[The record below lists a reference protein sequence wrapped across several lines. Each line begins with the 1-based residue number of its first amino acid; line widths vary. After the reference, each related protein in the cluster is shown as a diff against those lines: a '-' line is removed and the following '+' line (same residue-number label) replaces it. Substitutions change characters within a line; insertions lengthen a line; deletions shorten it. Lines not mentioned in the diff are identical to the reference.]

1 MKNTL
6 LLLACYLL
14 GALSLSAQDAKE
26 DFTTSSISIFK
37 NGTAFFIKSGTVKP
51 TEGVYRI
58 KKNLPPALSA
68 TFWVTSP
75 NNHLEYITGFVDTL
89 ESTQQNTVT
98 DMVGLLS
105 ANLGKRVRLHIG
117 ENEIVEGIAQDI
129 GINTLNQEDPVYPL
143 LSLQM
148 DGRWM
153 ALNKK
158 EIRRI
163 EFFEKPEQILKQAK
177 KEVKPVLEF
186 YFANERNEQPLDMM
200 YLSKGLNWTPTYLIE
215 LINETKARLTL
226 RAEVTNETEDIEGT
240 TVNFVVGVPNF
251 RDATSYSSLV
261 NLMMDELSTRGLN
274 QARNFSNIVQAQIY
288 TSFQDL
294 NPERPTP
301 SSTAT
306 GLQGSSAE
314 DLYFYT
320 LENMNLK
327 RGGRGQYPVFEA
339 EIDIDHIYECN
350 LPQNNERKNY
360 YQSEYLFTPNPNKVF
375 HSIKVNNTTPYPFT
389 TGPALVVV
397 NDGET
402 KPISQDRLNYTSIND
417 NSFVKLTEAPD
428 VRIKQAE
435 KAVDRKE
442 RVRKISRQESDF
454 YYDLLSVEGQ
464 IIVRNYKDKKI
475 DLNIRRPI
483 IGDLKSSNVKWLK
496 AERINTSGSLNKTT
510 DVCWETS
517 VEAGGELTIDYA
529 YQIYV
534 LH

>member
-6 LLLACYLL
+6 LLFLSNLVL
-14 GALSLSAQDAKE
+14 SLSLSAQDAKK

-75 NNHLEYITGFVDTL
+75 NNQLDYITGFVDTL

-98 DMVGLLS
+98 DMFDLLS
-105 ANLGKRVRLHIG
+105 ANLGKKVRLHIG
-117 ENEIVEGIAQDI
+117 KDEIVEGIAQDI
-129 GINTLNQEDPVYPL
+129 GRNTLNAGDPVYSL
-143 LSLQM
+143 MSLQM

-163 EFFEKPEQILKQAK
+163 EFFEKPTQVLKQDK
-177 KEVKPVLEF
+177 KEVKPVLEV
-186 YFANERNEQPLDMM
+186 YFNKQRSEQPLDMM
-200 YLSKGLNWTPTYLIE
+200 YLSRGLNWTPTYLIE
-215 LINETKARLTL
+215 LISETKARLAL
-226 RAEVTNETEDIEGT
+226 RAEVTNETEDIKGS

-251 RDATSYSSLV
+251 RDANSFSSLV
-261 NLMMDELSTRGLN
+261 NLMMDELNTRGLN
-274 QARNFSNIVQAQIY
+274 RPQNFSNIAQTQVYSTFEDI
-288 TSFQDL
+288 
-294 NPERPTP
+294 NPIQSIPAG
-301 SSTAT
+301 SAT
-306 GLQGSSAE
+306 GLEGSSAE

-320 LENMNLK
+320 LKDMNLK
-327 RGGRGQYPVFEA
+327 KGGRGQYPVFEA
-339 EIDIDHIYECN
+339 EINIDHIYECN

-389 TGPALVVV
+389 TGPALVVI

-417 NSFVKLTEAPD
+417 HSFVKLTEAPD

-442 RVRKISRQESDF
+442 RVRKITRQESDYF
-454 YYDLLSVEGQ
+454 YDLLSVEGQ
-464 IIVRNYKDKKI
+464 IVVRNYKDKKI

-517 VEAGGELTIDYA
+517 VDAGGELTINYS